1 MALWAC
7 GDASGTF
14 LGRLCT
20 FGERSG
26 NDRETF
32 QRDDNPII
40 SV

>member
-14 LGRLCT
+14 LGRLYT

-32 QRDDNPII
+32 RRDDNPIV